1 MNDMKKMI
9 FTLLACCA
17 FAVSYAQD
25 GQDIS
30 GASDKFAQ
38 KYDMLVSKLGYA
50 GVGVETVLDNWE
62 QVDPDN
68 RKLLL
73 AKYSYYLTK
82 SQSSAVVQ
90 KPGTRYLGNEPLFAL
105 KDSTRAEINYFEET
119 NYDDSLFSIAL
130 KNLDKAISLFPK
142 ALDIRFM
149 KAAALT
155 AYEKES
161 PDMAFACLSGIIDD
175 YYASKDGWK
184 FGEEDVDDEFFEGA
198 VQEYGFVFYNIAS
211 DSSYETFK
219 ALSEKM
225 LAVNPNSTVFL
236 SNIGSYYLVAQKD
249 YKKALKYYNKV
260 LKINPDDY
268 TAIKNCVL
276 LSRRQKNLKLEK
288 KYLPMLVRCTPDET
302 ERMSAQTR
310 LDLL

>member
-1 MNDMKKMI
+1 MNDMKKII

-25 GQDIS
+25 CQDIS

-90 KPGTRYLGNEPLFAL
+90 KPGRRYLGNEPLFAL
-105 KDSTRAEINYFEET
+105 KDSTGAET

>member
-90 KPGTRYLGNEPLFAL
+90 KPGRRYLGNEPLFAL
-105 KDSTRAEINYFEET
+105 KDSTGAEINYFEET
-119 NYDDSLFSIAL
+119 NYDDSL
-130 KNLDKAISLFPK
+130 
-142 ALDIRFM
+142 
-149 KAAALT
+149 
-155 AYEKES
+155 S
-161 PDMAFACLSGIIDD
+161 P
-175 YYASKDGWK
+175 
-184 FGEEDVDDEFFEGA
+184 
-198 VQEYGFVFYNIAS
+198 
-211 DSSYETFK
+211 
-219 ALSEKM
+219 
-225 LAVNPNSTVFL
+225 
-236 SNIGSYYLVAQKD
+236 
-249 YKKALKYYNKV
+249 
-260 LKINPDDY
+260 
-268 TAIKNCVL
+268 
-276 LSRRQKNLKLEK
+276 SR
-288 KYLPMLVRCTPDET
+288 
-302 ERMSAQTR
+302 
-310 LDLL
+310 